1 MCDKVNLDYLEKH
14 YGRLEDVHSVLEV
27 GSYNFNGNCKEFLE
41 KKGLQYLG
49 IDIKNGPDVDLICDI
64 TDDIKIIKEKLNHQC
79 FDLIICMNVLEHLYE
94 PKKALDN
101 MRHLLKEGGY
111 LIIVTPLV
119 WNLHEYPSDF
129 YRLNPD
135 FYKRYMQDNNLIIL
149 ENTFLLSV
157 RNTRKFYSNI
167 KTLPAIIPNVY
178 EKGVIN
184 IILRIGG
191 RFIHELRQSWAHTYL
206 NLICQKKN

>member
-14 YGRLEDVHSVLEV
+14 YGRLEDVHNVLEV
-27 GSYNFNGNCKEFLE
+27 GSYNFNGNCKEFIE
-41 KKGLQYLG
+41 KKGLNYLG
-49 IDIKNGPDVDLICDI
+49 IDIENGPDVDLVCDI
-64 TDDIKIIKEKLNHQC
+64 TDDIKIIKERLNQQQ

-101 MRHLLKEGGY
+101 MRHLLKEDGY

-119 WNLHEYPSDF
+119 WNLHEYPCDF

-135 FYKRYMQDNNLIIL
+135 FYKRYMQDNNLTIL

-167 KTLPAIIPNVY
+167 KILPAIIPNIY
-178 EKGVIN
+178 EKGIIN
-184 IILRIGG
+184 IILRIAG

-206 NLICQKKN
+206 NLICQKNK